1 VTGTFCPSCRNRCF
15 GLPRHPVESSFCS
28 TLKKASLMVRN
39 GNRLEGLC
47 YFMKTPVITEPVT
60 ANYALGHSPAEIRRF
75 QDVLINLGEEFP

>member
-1 VTGTFCPSCRNRCF
+1 
-15 GLPRHPVESSFCS
+15 
-28 TLKKASLMVRN
+28 MVRN